1 MNAKKLVLPLLLFA
15 APGLSLA
22 ADKIVHYP
30 FADGVTAA
38 TQSGKLDG
46 TVKFYL
52 AGNQPGG
59 QVTIVN
65 DDIEIS
71 RRTNAFGKDDQKSC
85 DWVLQSV
92 LISLQ
97 DEARKAG
104 ANAVVDIVSNFDKVY
119 SDPQNYEC
127 HVGFL
132 MSGVVLKAKLA
143 KVQ

>member
-1 MNAKKLVLPLLLFA
+1 MKAKKVVLSILLFA
-15 APGLSLA
+15 APGLVLA
-22 ADKIVHYP
+22 ADKVVHYP
-30 FADGVTAA
+30 FADGVNAA
-38 TQSGKLDG
+38 TKSGALDG

-52 AGNQPGG
+52 AGNQPSG

-71 RRTNAFGKDDQKSC
+71 RRTNAFGKGDQKSC

-92 LISLQ
+92 LIALQ
-97 DEARKAG
+97 DDAKKAG
-104 ANAVVDIVSNFDKVY
+104 ANAVVEIVSNFGNVY

>member
-1 MNAKKLVLPLLLFA
+1 MKAKQLALSALLFA
-15 APGLSLA
+15 TPGLVLA
-22 ADKIVHYP
+22 ADKVVHFP
-30 FADGVTAA
+30 FANGVNAA

-52 AGNQPGG
+52 AGHQPDGK
-59 QVTIVN
+59 VTIVN
-65 DDIEIS
+65 DDIEIT
-71 RRTNAFGKDDQKSC
+71 RRTNAFGKADQKTC

-92 LISLQ
+92 LIALQ
-97 DEARKAG
+97 DEAKKAG
-104 ANAVVDIVSNFDKVY
+104 ANAVVDIVSDFGNVY